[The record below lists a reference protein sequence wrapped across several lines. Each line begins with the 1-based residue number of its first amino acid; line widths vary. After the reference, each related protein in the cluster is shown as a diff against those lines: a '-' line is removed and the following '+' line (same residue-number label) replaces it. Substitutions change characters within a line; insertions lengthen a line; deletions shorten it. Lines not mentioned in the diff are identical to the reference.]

1 MRRML
6 RTSGTLA
13 GMLAMMLTA
22 MTAAQPD
29 ADEPGRGRSGHRR
42 TTVETD
48 AGGVVRLGGDYAV
61 GVGERADEVVVL
73 FGSAV
78 IEGEVDGDV
87 VVVLGSAALAA
98 AGRVGGDFVVVA
110 GSAEIEAGAA
120 VEGDVVVVG
129 GGLDAPPG
137 FRAGGEQ
144 VAIGSIWTGERFAAA
159 VPWVREGLLWGR
171 PIAPGLPL
179 VWMVVAVLGLVYL
192 AVNVVFDRPVR
203 ACERALAEKPLT
215 TGLAGVLVLLL
226 IWPVCTILAVSVIG
240 LAVVPFLL
248 SAVFIAGLIGRVG
261 AARWLG
267 GRVVAETAP
276 ASRLQATRSLAIGLA
291 LVCLAYTVPV
301 IGFVTWTLLGVLGLG
316 AAATTVVAGLR
327 QENPAPPPAA
337 VPRPPAAGTAGDPA
351 SAAADAA
358 PAAGPEGGAGAADLS
373 VFPRASFLSRLG
385 ALVLDFLLVMLATR
399 LLDLEF
405 GGFFLVFLVYHVALW
420 GTKGTTVGGIICQ
433 LRVVRIDGAPI
444 RFTEA
449 LVRGLSSI
457 FSAAV
462 AGLGWFWM
470 LWDAERQTWHDRIAG
485 TVVVRTPR
493 NWPQA

>member
-13 GMLAMMLTA
+13 VMLIVTPIVVTA
-22 MTAAQPD
+22 VQPD
-29 ADEPGRGRSGHRR
+29 ADEPGRGRSGHWR
-42 TTVETD
+42 TIAETD
-48 AGGVVRLGGDYAV
+48 EGGVVRLGGDYAV

-110 GSAEIEAGAA
+110 GSAEIAEGAA

-144 VAIGSIWTGERFAAA
+144 VAIGSIWTGEQFAAA

-203 ACERALAEKPLT
+203 ACGRALAEKPLT

-276 ASRLQATRSLAIGLA
+276 ASRLQATRSISIGLA

-301 IGFVTWTLLGVLGLG
+301 LGFVTWTLLGVFGLG

-337 VPRPPAAGTAGDPA
+337 VPGPPAAGTAGDPVPA
-351 SAAADAA
+351 SADAA
-358 PAAGPEGGAGAADLS
+358 PPPGPEGAAAADLS

-420 GTKGTTVGGIICQ
+420 GTRGTTVGGIICQ

-485 TVVVRTPR
+485 TIVVRTPR
-493 NWPQA
+493 NWPQG